1 MRTEVTRYIVGRV
14 AQALLVLWAAYTV
27 TFVVLYKLPGNPVE
41 LLLGGSLGGAGAATH
56 AQILQVEAQ
65 YGLNKPLLVQYF
77 HELGNLLTLNLGSS
91 ISQGGRPVSSI
102 LAENLPPTMA
112 LTGLAVLITVVSAV
126 SLAFWATYVHAPGLR
141 TLLTRLPAFGRA
153 FPAFFIGILLIQ
165 VFAFDLKVL
174 PATGDQGFDTLIM
187 PAVTM
192 ALPSAFYLAQI
203 LIRGMTDTLAE
214 PYIVTARA
222 RGQSRLKIHLR
233 HVLPNAALPTLTMFG
248 LIVCWTVTDAVI
260 AETVF
265 GRPGLGSAI
274 QQAVTWQDIPTVQA
288 VVLLAAI
295 LFVSVNLIVDLIYPF
310 LDPRVTHVPTSL

>member
-1 MRTEVTRYIVGRV
+1 VTRYVISRVG
-14 AQALLVLWAAYTV
+14 QALLVLFAAYTV

-41 LLLGGSLGGAGAATH
+41 LLLGGTQGNASAASH
-56 AQILQVEAQ
+56 AQIQAVERQ
-65 YGLNKPLLVQYF
+65 YGLDEPLPVQYV
-77 HELGNLLTLNLGSS
+77 HELANLVTGHLGNS

-102 LAENLPPTMA
+102 LAENLPPTME
-112 LTGLAVLITVVSAV
+112 LTGLAIVITVVIAV
-126 SLAFWATYVHAPGLR
+126 GLAFWATYVRSRWLR
-141 TLLTRLPAFGRA
+141 SLLVRLPAFGRA

-165 VFAFDLKVL
+165 VFAFDWGLL
-174 PATGDQGFDTLIM
+174 PATGDQGFDSLIM

-233 HVLPNAALPTLTMFG
+233 HVLPNAVLPTLTMFG

-265 GRPGLGSAI
+265 GRAGLGSAI

-288 VVLLAAI
+288 IVVLAAA
-295 LFVSVNLIVDLIYPF
+295 LFVSVNLVVDLVYPF
-310 LDPRVTHVPTSL
+310 LDPRVTHVPASL

>member
-1 MRTEVTRYIVGRV
+1 MTRYVIGRV

-27 TFVVLYKLPGNPVE
+27 TFVVLYELPGNPVE
-41 LLLGGSLGGAGAATH
+41 LLLGGTLGNAAAASH
-56 AQILQVEAQ
+56 AQMLHIERR
-65 YGLNKPLLVQYF
+65 YGLNEPLPVQYF

-91 ISQGGRPVSSI
+91 ISQGGRPVSNI

-112 LTGLAVLITVVSAV
+112 LTGLAVLITVIFAV
-126 SLAFWATYVHAPGLR
+126 GLAFLATFVRSRWLR
-141 TLLTRLPAFGRA
+141 TLLVRLPAFGRA

-165 VFAFDLKVL
+165 VFAFDLRLL

-187 PAVTM
+187 PAITM

-222 RGQSRLKIHLR
+222 RGLSRLKIHLR

-288 VVLLAAI
+288 VVLLAAL
-295 LFVSVNLIVDLIYPF
+295 LFVTVNLIVDLIYPF
-310 LDPRVTHVPTSL
+310 LDPRVMHVPTSL

>member
-1 MRTEVTRYIVGRV
+1 MTRYVIGRV

-27 TFVVLYKLPGNPVE
+27 TFIVLYELPGNPVE
-41 LLLGGSLGGAGAATH
+41 LLLGGTLGNAAAASH
-56 AQILQVEAQ
+56 AQMLQIERQ
-65 YGLNKPLLVQYF
+65 YGLNEPLPVQYF

-91 ISQGGRPVSSI
+91 ISQGGRPVSNI

-112 LTGLAVLITVVSAV
+112 LTGLAVLITVIFAV
-126 SLAFWATYVHAPGLR
+126 GLAFWATYVRSRWLR
-141 TLLTRLPAFGRA
+141 TLLVRLPAFGRA

-165 VFAFDLKVL
+165 VFAFDLRLL

-187 PAVTM
+187 PAITM

-222 RGQSRLKIHLR
+222 RGLSRFKIHLR

-288 VVLLAAI
+288 VVLLAAL
-295 LFVSVNLIVDLIYPF
+295 LFVTVNLIVDLVYPF
-310 LDPRVTHVPTSL
+310 LDPRVMHVPTSL

>member
-1 MRTEVTRYIVGRV
+1 VTRYVIGRV

-27 TFVVLYKLPGNPVE
+27 TFIVLYELPGNPVE
-41 LLLGGSLGGAGAATH
+41 LLLGGSLGNAAAASH
-56 AQILQVEAQ
+56 AQMHQIERH
-65 YGLNKPLLVQYF
+65 YGLNEPLPVQYF

-112 LTGLAVLITVVSAV
+112 LTGLAVLITVIVAV
-126 SLAFWATYVHAPGLR
+126 GLAFWATYVRSRWLR
-141 TLLTRLPAFGRA
+141 ALLVRLPAFGRA

-165 VFAFDLKVL
+165 VFAFDLRLL

-187 PAVTM
+187 PAITM

-222 RGQSRLKIHLR
+222 RGLSRLKIHLR
-233 HVLPNAALPTLTMFG
+233 HALPNAALPTLTMFG

-288 VVLLAAI
+288 VVLLAAL
-295 LFVSVNLIVDLIYPF
+295 LFVTVNLIVDLVYPF
-310 LDPRVTHVPTSL
+310 LDPRVVHVPTSL

>member
-1 MRTEVTRYIVGRV
+1 VTRYVIGRV

-27 TFVVLYKLPGNPVE
+27 TFVVLYELPGNPVE
-41 LLLGGSLGGAGAATH
+41 LLLGGTLGNAAAASH
-56 AQILQVEAQ
+56 AQMLHIERR
-65 YGLNKPLLVQYF
+65 YGLNEPLPVQYF

-91 ISQGGRPVSSI
+91 ISQGGRPVSNI

-112 LTGLAVLITVVSAV
+112 LTGLAVLITVIFAV
-126 SLAFWATYVHAPGLR
+126 GLAFLATFVRSRWLR
-141 TLLTRLPAFGRA
+141 TLLVRLPAFGRA

-165 VFAFDLKVL
+165 VFAFDLRLL

-187 PAVTM
+187 PAITM

-222 RGQSRLKIHLR
+222 RGLSRLKIHLR

-288 VVLLAAI
+288 VVLLAAL
-295 LFVSVNLIVDLIYPF
+295 LFVTVNLIVDLIYPF
-310 LDPRVTHVPTSL
+310 LDPRVMHVPTSL